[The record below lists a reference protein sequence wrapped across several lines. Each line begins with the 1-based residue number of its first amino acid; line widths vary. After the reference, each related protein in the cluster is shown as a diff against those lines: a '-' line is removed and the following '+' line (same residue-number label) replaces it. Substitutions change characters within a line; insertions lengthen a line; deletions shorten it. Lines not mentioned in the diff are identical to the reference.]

1 MTTLVEKGNMKVF
14 IDAHVECVTLIVAK
28 KALNHKDQGFWLN
41 GICVFCVRL
50 DEMFRR
56 HFYFMES
63 GILGETKGGRT
74 GVRRESYCISAYK
87 LHDGKPLCG
96 KNS

>member
-1 MTTLVEKGNMKVF
+1 MKVF

-56 HFYFMES
+56 HFYIMGVGIFVIVK
-63 GILGETKGGRT
+63 GILRKDIIMSKLRPWLKWTETGMRMQK
-74 GVRRESYCISAYK
+74 RE
-87 LHDGKPLCG
+87 
-96 KNS
+96 